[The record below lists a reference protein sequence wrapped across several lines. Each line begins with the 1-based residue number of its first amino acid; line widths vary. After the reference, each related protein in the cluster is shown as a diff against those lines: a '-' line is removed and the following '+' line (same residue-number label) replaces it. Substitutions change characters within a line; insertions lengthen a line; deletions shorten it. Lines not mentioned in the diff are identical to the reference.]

1 MYNFIFMKNEKL
13 ELLLNKVVE
22 FNKPDAVNFKG
33 FLYKDSKGYYIKVV
47 EAISGTDVAEKDIL
61 YLKDGEEQ
69 YVIHAD
75 KPKLMRVDKK
85 SWHYQLMQYVLGSK
99 TPTPQ
104 NMQNGCPY
112 FWLLVFS
119 LFASIFVT
127 IGKTVKFV
135 FLLIPKGFVWCLQ
148 KSVDAWLAS
157 IDDVTAYDLYTSQ
170 YGQYNYRSDAQKLP
184 ITAKIFFDTNDDT
197 FFNYFLKKKY
207 GEGANFDGEKKKEI
221 EAKWQEWRKEV
232 RKARDLKN
240 SAEAL
245 KREEQERREYAREQ
259 KRIANQE
266 IWDARMKPLVDAF
279 KKFFASIK
287 QAFTFKIDTKSL
299 IKRTKQVVGVIIT
312 LLLLTAAFFFVE
324 YFALALMIAIDAC
337 IKHWYILVGVIC
349 GVAVV
354 GLLYFVGVFV
364 GGWLQNII
372 NIYKKG
378 KKIWYI
384 EPLIYLIWYPVK
396 YIGLAI
402 GYTILYVL
410 WKPLFFVFY
419 TVLVEIVIINL
430 SKLTWKALCAIGRG
444 LANSTG
450 VFGEYFHADYTG
462 LCPGLEWTGFDE
474 EEKKK

>member
-1 MYNFIFMKNEKL
+1 MKNEKL

-47 EAISGTDVAEKDIL
+47 ETISGTDVAEKDIL

-75 KPKLMRVDKK
+75 KPKLMRVDKL
-85 SWHYQLMQYVLGSK
+85 SWHYQLMLYVLGSK

-119 LFASIFVT
+119 LFASIFIT
-127 IGKTVKFV
+127 IWKIVKSV

-157 IDDVTAYDLYTSQ
+157 IDDVTAYDIYDAQ
-170 YGQYNYRSDAQKLP
+170 YLNGYRKDSQKLP
-184 ITAKIFFDTNDDT
+184 ITAKLFFDAQDDT

-207 GEGANFDGEKKKEI
+207 GDGIIYDKAIKGEI

-232 RKARDLKN
+232 RAVRDKQHD
-240 SAEAL
+240 AEAL
-245 KREEQERREYAREQ
+245 KREEQERREYTREQ
-259 KRIANQE
+259 KRIANKA

-287 QAFTFKIDTKSL
+287 QAFTFKGDTKSL

-312 LLLLTAAFFFVE
+312 LLLLTIAFFFVE
-324 YFALALMIAIDAC
+324 YLALALMIAIDAC
-337 IKHWYILVGVIC
+337 IKVWYILVGLIC
-349 GVAVV
+349 GVAIV

-372 NIYKKG
+372 NVYKKG
-378 KKIWYI
+378 KRLWYI

-444 LANSTG
+444 LANSTD